1 MEMVTAGGLI
11 SGYWATGRL
20 TSASVP
26 AKAIRMDTT
35 AAKIGRSMKKRLNM
49 NPCLRPEGAVENSPG
64 RQPWVSGEGMPDC
77 ASPEGAAPA
86 GVAPSGLRPFHVAV
100 QPT

>member
-20 TSASVP
+20 TSASPP
-26 AKAIRMDTT
+26 ASAMTTDTT

-49 NPCLRPEGAVENSPG
+49 NPCLRPEGAAENSPG
-64 RQPWVSGEGMPDC
+64 RKPWESGEGTPDGT
-77 ASPEGAAPA
+77 SPEGAPPA
-86 GVAPSGLRPFHVAV
+86 GAPLRGSGLSIH
-100 QPT
+100 PTQA